1 MTDFAFSDRIASLE
15 GQIEEHAKTVER
27 CHKAMLVGKLAGI
40 AGAIW
45 FVGMG
50 IGALHFNGLAMIV
63 SLSAMIGGFVMFGS
77 SRSTSMQA
85 DAARQQ
91 AEAERRALI
100 GSLELRTINER
111 QVPSIAGSRM
121 LH

>member
-1 MTDFAFSDRIASLE
+1 MTGFGLSDRIAHLE

-27 CHKAMLVGKLAGI
+27 CEKAMLLAKIAGA

-45 FVGMG
+45 LALMM
-50 IGALHFNGLAMIV
+50 IGAVRFGGLAMIV
-63 SLSAMIGGFVMFGS
+63 SLSAMIGGFVVFGS
-77 SRSTSMQA
+77 SRSSAQQA
-85 DAARQQ
+85 AAGLEN

-100 GSLELRTINER
+100 GSLELRTVDEMHA
-111 QVPSIAGSRM
+111 PSIAGSRL